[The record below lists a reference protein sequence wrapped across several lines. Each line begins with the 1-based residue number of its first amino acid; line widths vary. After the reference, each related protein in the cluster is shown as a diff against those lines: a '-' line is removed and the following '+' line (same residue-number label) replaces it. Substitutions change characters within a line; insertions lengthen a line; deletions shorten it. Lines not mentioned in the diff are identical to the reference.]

1 MIEPGLGRFH
11 AAAVAVASLVALGAA
26 SAQVPRRE
34 APVEI
39 DTPNAPIPVVIDGV
53 RVLAY
58 ELHVTNFGTRPL
70 SLKAVDV
77 FPAARGAPPLETL
90 RDSALSA
97 AVAPAG
103 DMMAA
108 ASRLD
113 PGMREVVFLWIR
125 LPGNTPE
132 PTRLRHRLTF
142 AVLDSAGH
150 ADSAASPSVI
160 DDVFSAVNAA
170 SVPIVGAPFR
180 GGDWLAGDGPSNTSD
195 HRRTL
200 VALAGRA
207 RISQRFAIDWVKIGP
222 NGDTWHDDRSRIE
235 NYWGFGEPVVAVAD
249 GEVVEAIDSIADNP
263 RGRLPT
269 ATIANIAGN
278 HVIVR
283 FGPSRFVMFAHLK
296 RGSVRVKT
304 GQRVKRGE
312 VVGLLGNSGQSTGP
326 HLHLQVMDA
335 PSPLAAEGVPFVL
348 DNFTFL
354 GLGRDYEPGKH
365 VNVSKRRELPI
376 GDAVVHL
383 PGHLQ

>member
-1 MIEPGLGRFH
+1 MRFRGIVV
-11 AAAVAVASLVALGAA
+11 AAAAALVPLHAF
-26 SAQVPRRE
+26 SAQTPPRE
-34 APVEI
+34 SPVEVS
-39 DTPNAPIPVVIDGV
+39 TPIPPTPVVIDGI
-53 RVLAY
+53 RVLVY

-70 SLKAVDV
+70 ALKSVDV
-77 FPAARGAPPLETL
+77 FPATRGAAALETL
-90 RDSALSA
+90 RDSALRT

-103 DMMAA
+103 DMMGD

-113 PGMREVVFLWIR
+113 PGMREVLFLWIR
-125 LPGNTPE
+125 LAGNTPG

-142 AVLDSAGH
+142 SVLDSAGH
-150 ADSAASPSVI
+150 ADPAASPSVI
-160 DDVFSAVNAA
+160 DDVLTPVTAA
-170 SVPIVGAPFR
+170 SVPVLRAPFR

-200 VALAGRA
+200 VALGGKA

-222 NGDTWHDDRSRIE
+222 NGNTWHDDRGRIE

-249 GEVVEAIDSIADNP
+249 GEVVDAVDSIADNP
-263 RGRLPT
+263 RGQLPS

-278 HVIVR
+278 HVILR
-283 FGPSRFVMFAHLK
+283 IAPTRFVMFAHLK

-304 GQRVKRGE
+304 GQRVKRGD

-326 HLHLQVMDA
+326 HLHLQVMDG

-348 DNFTFL
+348 GSFTFL

-365 VNVSKRRELPI
+365 VNVLKRRELPI
-376 GDAVVHL
+376 GEAVVHL
-383 PGHLQ
+383 PSGPE